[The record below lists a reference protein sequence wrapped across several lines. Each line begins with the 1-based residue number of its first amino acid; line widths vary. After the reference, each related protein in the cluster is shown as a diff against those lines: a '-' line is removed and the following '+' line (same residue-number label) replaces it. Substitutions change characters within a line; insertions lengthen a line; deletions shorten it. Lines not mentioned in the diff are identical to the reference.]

1 MDFLTYIQTLQNEL
15 SDLNLT
21 KDAIHSITAKE
32 YALAEATGIDDI
44 PSIFTD
50 ERLHII
56 LSQAKQAKE
65 TQTPESVNE
74 EQTIIQYSHSTPIE
88 EKTIFPTNHSPVKS
102 LTDEATMVV
111 ISDNSQDALEEE
123 TIALP
128 PTIKKLLS
136 ENETV
141 KISEKDTAF
150 FQVDSDRTAAFQ
162 TEEATVQIKSFN
174 EEATVKIKSFNEEA
188 TVQIPSQ
195 AEELTVQ
202 IRPRT
207 EESTV
212 QIRIPKEEAT
222 VLIPSPTEDDTVI
235 IHQPKKKTSDT
246 EDTLPLHSTPPTPK
260 TPYTTEI
267 EKIPVTPA
275 PTSDNQHPKNT
286 AQPSKSPVPLTPE
299 SIRNP
304 HPHVSFVWLFLLLIP
319 SIALLSVLIASFIV
333 LANLFF
339 LIAFTAVMLI
349 YLSLLLI
356 PLFAALYS
364 TLFSFLYL
372 KDFRISNGIIELGI
386 ALFSSGVSLLLGY
399 LLYRPFITIAE
410 LIGTKCKSFNQKTFK
425 LVRNLY
431 RYSVKGA
438 EKL

>member
-50 ERLHII
+50 ERLQII
-56 LSQAKQAKE
+56 LSQAKQ
-65 TQTPESVNE
+65 TQENPTPEIVNE
-74 EQTIIQYSHSTPIE
+74 EQTILQYNHPTQDE
-88 EKTIFPTNHSPVKS
+88 EKTIFPTANSPIKS

-111 ISDNSQDALEEE
+111 ISENSQEALEEE

-128 PTIKKLLS
+128 ATIKKLLS

-150 FQVDSDRTAAFQ
+150 FQVDPDRTAAFP
-162 TEEATVQIKSFN
+162 TEEATVQIN
-174 EEATVKIKSFNEEA
+174 PFNEEA

-202 IRPRT
+202 IPPRT

-212 QIRIPKEEAT
+212 QIRIPKE
-222 VLIPSPTEDDTVI
+222 DDTVI
-235 IHQPKKKTSDT
+235 IHPTPKKTIDT
-246 EDTLPLHSTPPTPK
+246 EDTLPLHSTTPSTTPTPK
-260 TPYTTEI
+260 AQHTPEV
-267 EKIPVTPA
+267 EKTPVTPA
-275 PTSDNQHPKNT
+275 TTSDKQHPKST
-286 AQPSKSPVPLTPE
+286 AHPSKATIPLTPE

-356 PLFAALYS
+356 PMFIALYS

-372 KDFRISNGIIELGI
+372 KDSRISNGIIELGI
-386 ALFSSGVSLLLGY
+386 ALFSSGISLLFGY
-399 LLYRPFITIAE
+399 LLYRPFIMMAE
-410 LIGTKCKSFNQKTFK
+410 LIGTRCKSFNKKTFK

>member
-65 TQTPESVNE
+65 TQTSESVNE
-74 EQTIIQYSHSTPIE
+74 EQTIIQYSRSTPIE

-128 PTIKKLLS
+128 PMIKKLLS

-162 TEEATVQIKSFN
+162 TEEATVQIKSL
-174 EEATVKIKSFNEEA
+174 NEEA

-222 VLIPSPTEDDTVI
+222 VLIPSPAEDDTVI
-235 IHQPKKKTSDT
+235 IHQPQKKTSDT

-372 KDFRISNGIIELGI
+372 KDFRISNGILELGI

>member
-174 EEATVKIKSFNEEA
+174 EEATV
-188 TVQIPSQ
+188 QIPSQ

-222 VLIPSPTEDDTVI
+222 VLIPSPAEDDTVI

-246 EDTLPLHSTPPTPK
+246 EDTLPLHSTTPTPK
-260 TPYTTEI
+260 APQTTEV

-286 AQPSKSPVPLTPE
+286 AQPSKSLVPLTPE

-372 KDFRISNGIIELGI
+372 KDFRISNGILELGI

>member
-65 TQTPESVNE
+65 TQIPESVNE
-74 EQTIIQYSHSTPIE
+74 EQTIIQYSRSTPIE

-162 TEEATVQIKSFN
+162 TEEATVQIKP
-174 EEATVKIKSFNEEA
+174 FNEEA

-222 VLIPSPTEDDTVI
+222 VLIPSPAEDDTVI
-235 IHQPKKKTSDT
+235 IHQPQKKTSDT
-246 EDTLPLHSTPPTPK
+246 EDTLPLHSTTPSPK
-260 TPYTTEI
+260 APHTTEV

-286 AQPSKSPVPLTPE
+286 AQPSKSLVPLTPE

-372 KDFRISNGIIELGI
+372 KDFRISNGILELGI

>member
-174 EEATVKIKSFNEEA
+174 EEATV
-188 TVQIPSQ
+188 QIPSQ

-222 VLIPSPTEDDTVI
+222 VLIPSPAEDDTVI

-246 EDTLPLHSTPPTPK
+246 EDTLPLHSTTPTPK
-260 TPYTTEI
+260 APQTTEV

-286 AQPSKSPVPLTPE
+286 AQPSKSLVPLTPE

-304 HPHVSFVWLFLLLIP
+304 HPHVSFVWLFLLLFP

-372 KDFRISNGIIELGI
+372 KDFRISNGILELGI